1 MTAAGRLWGAPPS
14 TAVLRDRL
22 RLCTL
27 QSDAIGW
34 NLCQRAGAGDL
45 DALVE
50 IARAEAAECAGLREL
65 AQRMDQPGLAGLIP
79 ARDQSDAGLVLLL
92 TSAAPSAEQ
101 RCSAAAEWRR
111 RFLAGPFGL
120 PPGASERMRQ
130 AHKVAHAAW
139 ATA

>member
-1 MTAAGRLWGAPPS
+1 MTAARRR
-14 TAVLRDRL
+14 LRDRL

-27 QSDAIGW
+27 QADAAGW
-34 NLCQRAGAGDL
+34 NECQRALDGDL

-50 IARAEAAECAGLREL
+50 IARAEAAECARLRAL
-65 AQRMDQPGLAGLIP
+65 AQRMDQPGLAGLIR
-79 ARDQSDAGLVLLL
+79 AKDQSDLGLALLL
-92 TSAAPSAEQ
+92 TGEEATGEQ
-101 RCSAAAEWRR
+101 RRAAAAEWRLR
-111 RFLAGPFGL
+111 RPPVGPFGL